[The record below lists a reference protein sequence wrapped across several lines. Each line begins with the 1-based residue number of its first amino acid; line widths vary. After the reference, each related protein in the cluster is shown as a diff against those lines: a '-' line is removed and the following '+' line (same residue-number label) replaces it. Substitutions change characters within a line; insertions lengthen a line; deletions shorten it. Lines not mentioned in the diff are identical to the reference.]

1 MCEPEKMTDIE
12 CRPLNKKKGLK
23 DNVDKVDCSLD
34 KGLVCNG
41 KCINYELRVQ
51 CKCTKEISKYTLR

>member
-1 MCEPEKMTDIE
+1 MCELEKMTDIE
-12 CRPLNKKKGLK
+12 CRPLKDKKGVK
-23 DNVDKVDCSLD
+23 SNVEKVECSLD

-51 CKCTKEISKYTLR
+51 CKCMKEISKY